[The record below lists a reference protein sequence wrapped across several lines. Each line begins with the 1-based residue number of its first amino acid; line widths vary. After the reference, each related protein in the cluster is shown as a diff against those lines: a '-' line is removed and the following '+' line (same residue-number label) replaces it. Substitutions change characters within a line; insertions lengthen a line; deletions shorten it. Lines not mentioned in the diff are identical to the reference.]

1 MNDNSLLIGTGSNDL
16 ICLQLLYLVLKY
28 TIISAIR
35 DCFKRIILTW
45 WIALR
50 FVFVTL
56 YLYIISQSCDKY
68 TFWSII
74 FQLYELIN
82 ELIRSQQGGWFCDF
96 LTSTWIEFLR
106 SSVFNG
112 RPCTDSDR
120 EFLNN
125 ISPPRDSILMS
136 VDDHL
141 NLTLWKMRKAP
152 QLDKVVCYELPSTFL
167 VKFENFLYNNF

>member
-1 MNDNSLLIGTGSNDL
+1 MWSFYIEYLTGGIIISSKPIITARLSIILHTISQWISNKFWIDVNAWMIGTGSNEL

-82 ELIRSQQGGWFCDF
+82 ELIRSQQGGWICDF

-120 EFLNN
+120 EF
-125 ISPPRDSILMS
+125 
-136 VDDHL
+136 
-141 NLTLWKMRKAP
+141 
-152 QLDKVVCYELPSTFL
+152 
-167 VKFENFLYNNF
+167 